1 MKKSKVARFVSII
14 LVVVLVVGGVGIF
27 FLPRLYDIFKDE
39 YVEVFL
45 KHYIWYRIAFYTCYI
60 ICLGIVYQLLKVFH
74 CIYQDNPFKRE
85 VEKSLKISA
94 VLFMCLFVVV
104 TIKCIFIPTIL
115 SFAVLLICFIASLSF
130 YVLASV
136 IKTAILYKNENDYTI

>member
-1 MKKSKVARFVSII
+1 MKKSIVARFVSII
-14 LVVVLVVGGVGIF
+14 LVIMLIVGVVCIF
-27 FLPRLYDIFKDE
+27 FLPSLYDIFKDE
-39 YVEVFL
+39 YVEVFS
-45 KHYIWYRIAFYTCYI
+45 KHLVWYRVAFYTCYI
-60 ICLGIVYQLLKVFH
+60 ICLGIVYQLVKVFH
-74 CIYQDNPFKRE
+74 CIYQDNPFKKE

-94 VLFMCLFVVV
+94 ILFMCLFVVV

-136 IKTAILYKNENDYTI
+136 IKAAIFYKDENDYTI

>member
-1 MKKSKVARFVSII
+1 MEKSKVARLVSII
-14 LVVVLVVGGVGIF
+14 LVIMLIVGVVGIF
-27 FLPRLYDIFKDE
+27 FLPRLYDIFKDDH
-39 YVEVFL
+39 VEVFL

-60 ICLGIVYQLLKVFH
+60 ICLGILYQLLKVFH
-74 CIYQDNPFKRE
+74 CIYQDSPFKRE

-94 VLFMCLFVVV
+94 MLFMCLFVVV

-136 IKTAILYKNENDYTI
+136 IKAAIFYKDENDYTI